1 MNPRALSCTKGIKLS
16 SQCGCGLRRIST
28 ISLEVS
34 KVDFSLFGLEDN
46 ICFLSSV
53 IPTAANFNN
62 SLNVPNY
69 ILSSTIGLVIG

>member
-1 MNPRALSCTKGIKLS
+1 MDADF
-16 SQCGCGLRRIST
+16 RRIST

-46 ICFLSSV
+46 IRFLSSV
-53 IPTAANFNN
+53 IPTAAIFNN